1 MSRIWIPTLFLGASV
16 LLAGCGGEDVSDD
29 SEMRDLSLAPAE
41 SIAALDDQPLNQPAE
56 QPGRQATSPS
66 PTTPPPTPATP
77 PPAPRPQPKPAP
89 QSLPVGTEFA
99 LTAQDSISNRTNVV
113 GDPVR
118 AVSAQ
123 DVVDASG
130 KVVIPAGAEFEGVI
144 TAIQEAENPGDAGTL
159 AIAFNQVRF
168 GGKTYAIDAMSDS
181 LATER
186 QGRGITGGDAAK
198 VGVGAAAG
206 AVLGGLIT
214 KDTKGAIVGGVV
226 GAAAGAGVAGATKD
240 ADILL
245 PAGALVRIVLNS
257 PMVLEPV
264 S

>member
-1 MSRIWIPTLFLGASV
+1 MLTVVLGATV
-16 LLAGCGGEDVSDD
+16 GLAGCGGEDVSDD

-41 SIAALDDQPLNQPAE
+41 SIAALDDAPVSQPEE
-56 QPGRQATSPS
+56 QAGRQ
-66 PTTPPPTPATP
+66 TTPPPPAAPPPATTR
-77 PPAPRPQPKPAP
+77 PPAPRPEPTPAP
-89 QSLPVGTEFA
+89 QSLPAGTVFS
-99 LTAQDSISNRTNVV
+99 LTAQDSISNVTNVV

-123 DVVDASG
+123 DVLDAG
-130 KVVIPAGAEFEGVI
+130 GTVVIPAGAEFVGVI
-144 TAIQEAENPGDAGTL
+144 TSIKEAENPGDAGTL
-159 AIAFNQVRF
+159 AIAFNQVSF

-186 QGRGITGGDAAK
+186 RGRGVTGGDAAK

-245 PAGALVRIVLNS
+245 PAGALVRIVLNA

-264 S
+264 G

>member
-1 MSRIWIPTLFLGASV
+1 MSRPWISGLAFAV
-16 LLAGCGGEDVSDD
+16 AVVLAGCGGEGASDD
-29 SEMRDLSLAPAE
+29 AEMRDLSLAPAE
-41 SIAALDDQPLNQPAE
+41 SIATLDDQPQSEPQPQA
-56 QPGRQATSPS
+56 GRQTTTPS
-66 PTTPPPTPATP
+66 PAPATP
-77 PPAPRPQPKPAP
+77 PPQPRPQPKPAP
-89 QSLPVGTEFA
+89 TSLPAGTVVT
-99 LTAQDSISNRTNVV
+99 LTSSDSISNRTHVA

-123 DVVDASG
+123 AITDAEG
-130 KVVIPAGAEFEGVI
+130 NVVIPAGAQFDGVI
-144 TAIQEAENPGDAGTL
+144 TQIEHAANPGDAGTMAL
-159 AIAFNQVRF
+159 AFNRVTF
-168 GGKTYAIDAMSDS
+168 GGKTYALDAMSDS

-206 AVLGGLIT
+206 AILGGVIT

-245 PAGALVRIVLNS
+245 PAGATIRIVLAN
-257 PMVLEPV
+257 PMILEPV

>member
-1 MSRIWIPTLFLGASV
+1 MSRTWIPTLFLGATV
-16 LLAGCGGEDVSDD
+16 VLAGCGGEDVSDD

-41 SIAALDDQPLNQPAE
+41 SIAVLDDQPLNQPAE
-56 QPGRQATSPS
+56 QPGRQATSPP
-66 PTTPPPTPATP
+66 PTTPPATP
-77 PPAPRPQPKPAP
+77 PPATRPQPEPAP
-89 QSLPVGTEFA
+89 QSLPVGTVFA
-99 LTAQDSISNRTNVV
+99 LAAQDSISNRTNIV

-123 DVVDASG
+123 DVVDARG
-130 KVVIPAGAEFEGVI
+130 RVVIPAGAEFEGVI
-144 TAIQEAENPGDAGTL
+144 TAIKEAENPGDAGTL

-214 KDTKGAIVGGVV
+214 KDTKGAVVGGVV

>member
-1 MSRIWIPTLFLGASV
+1 MSRIWIPTLFLGATV

-56 QPGRQATSPS
+56 QPGRQTTSPP
-66 PTTPPPTPATP
+66 PTTPPPTSATP
-77 PPAPRPQPKPAP
+77 PPAPQPKPAP
-89 QSLPVGTEFA
+89 QSLPVGTVFA

-130 KVVIPAGAEFEGVI
+130 RVVIPAGAEFEGII